1 MMLDYEE
8 ELKKFR
14 PSLEVEDIEGGRFVC
29 VKDGRHGIPRVRDF
43 TGAAST
49 PCAVRFR

>member
-1 MMLDYEE
+1 MSMRFTQLQC
-8 ELKKFR
+8 K
-14 PSLEVEDIEGGRFVC
+14 EVIC